1 MQMIDAAM
9 TRSRTVILGLMV
21 ILVAGM
27 YAYTTIPKEAEPDI
41 EIPIIYVQMTHEGIS
56 PEDAVRLLVRPMEQ
70 EIRGVEG
77 IKEMIAE
84 GYEGGASVR
93 LEFEA
98 GIDTNE
104 ALQDIRERVDN
115 AAAELPNETE
125 DPTINEV
132 KMSQQDPM
140 LVLNLAGNIPER
152 TLTTIAKELKEDL
165 EAINGVLEVNLIG
178 AREELMEVIVN
189 PLAMES
195 YGLDQAQIVAFVAN
209 NNKLV
214 AAGAMQ
220 STEGRFPVKVPGVFE
235 SPDDV
240 LNLPIKAVG
249 DRIVHFKDIAE
260 VRRTYKDAESYARL
274 NGKPALAIEV
284 VQRGGAN
291 LIEAIEQAKAV
302 VAAEKQYWPEEIEV
316 SVSRDKS
323 DDVNDML
330 TELQNSVLAAVLL
343 VFIVIIGILG
353 IRSALLVGVSIP
365 GSFLLGILIIGSFGI
380 TINMMVLFALIMAVG
395 LLVDGAIVV
404 TEMADRRL
412 AEGESR
418 HDAYSRAA
426 IRMSWPIIASTC
438 TTLAAFL
445 PLAFWPGMA
454 GEFMKYL
461 PITLIAVLAAS
472 LLMALVIVPTVG
484 SIFGKTGA
492 VSDAAKRN
500 LAAAETGDLDTLEG
514 FTGRYVR
521 FLKSSLAHPWRN
533 VGMVTALLVVI
544 YVSFATFGRGVEYFP
559 DVEPPFSMVD
569 IRARGD
575 LSTDEKDYLIRQ
587 VEERISDM
595 PEIEYMYA
603 KTGDVRGEQD
613 QIGSITLNYVDW
625 DKRRPAKEILA
636 EVRQRTSD
644 LAGITIET
652 RNPDAGPPQGK
663 PIFIEFSSRKS
674 DAVVDSIS
682 LVRSILEQH
691 EAVTNIEDGRPL
703 PGIEWQ
709 IKVDRAE
716 AARFGADITLV
727 GAMVQLVTNGI
738 KIGEYRPDD
747 SDDEIDIRVR
757 YPADSRNLTQI
768 DELRIPTPDGPVPI
782 STFVERVPAQKVSTI
797 TRTDMRR
804 TMTLEADVADGYLVS
819 EVIAELR
826 LLLPAMGIDPA
837 VSAEFR
843 GTIEDQ
849 EADEK
854 FLGNAMLMALALMAI
869 ILVTQFNSIYQAG
882 LILTAV
888 VFSTGGV
895 LLGHLIMDMPFG
907 VIMSSVGV
915 ITLAGIVV
923 NNNIVFIDTYNVLRK
938 RGSGAFDAILRTCA
952 IRLRPVLL
960 TTVTTIVGLL
970 PMVLGVNIDLI
981 AREVSI
987 GAPSSQW
994 WTQLASSVAGGLA
1007 FATVLT
1013 LMLTPSLLMIQANVA
1028 KRLAERKASR
1038 TAPAA
1043 TASQANLRAH
1053 ERPQ

>member
-21 ILVAGM
+21 ILVAGL

-70 EIRGVEG
+70 EIRTVEG

-84 GYEGGASVR
+84 GYEGGASIR
-93 LEFEA
+93 IEFEA
-98 GIDTNE
+98 GIDTNK

-115 AAAELPNETE
+115 AAAELPGETE

-132 KMSQQDPM
+132 KMTQQDPM
-140 LVLNLAGNIPER
+140 LVLNLSGNVPER
-152 TLTTIAKELKEDL
+152 TLTTIAKDLKEDL
-165 EAINGVLEVNLIG
+165 EAISGVLEVNLIG

-214 AAGAMQ
+214 AAGALQ

-235 SPDDV
+235 SPQDV

-249 DRIVHFKDIAE
+249 ERVVHFRDIAE

-291 LIEAIEQAKAV
+291 LINAIEQAKAI
-302 VAAEKQYWPEEIEV
+302 VAAEKQYWPDEIAV
-316 SVSRDKS
+316 SISRDKS
-323 DDVNDML
+323 DDVHDML
-330 TELQNSVLAAVLL
+330 TELQNSVLIAVLL

-353 IRSALLVGVSIP
+353 IRSALLVGISIP
-365 GSFLLGILIIGSFGI
+365 GSFLLGILLIGSFGI

-445 PLAFWPGMA
+445 PLAFWPGIS

-461 PITLIAVLAAS
+461 PITLIAVLASS
-472 LLMALVIVPTVG
+472 LLMALVIVPTMG

-492 VSDAAKRN
+492 VNEAARQN
-500 LAAAETGDLDTLEG
+500 LAAAETGDLDALQG

-521 FLKSSLAHPWRN
+521 FLRASLSHPWRN
-533 VGMVTALLVVI
+533 VGLVTALLVAI
-544 YVSFATFGRGVEYFP
+544 YIGFAMFGRGVEYFP
-559 DVEPPFSMVD
+559 DIEPPFAMVD

-575 LSTDEKDYLIRQ
+575 LSTDEKDYLVRQ
-587 VEERISDM
+587 VEERIAGM
-595 PEIEYMYA
+595 PGIEFLYA
-603 KTGDVRGEQD
+603 KTADVRGTQD
-613 QIGSITLNYVDW
+613 QIGSLTLNYVDW
-625 DKRRPAKEILA
+625 DERRPSNDILA
-636 EVRQRTSD
+636 DIRQRTSD

-663 PIFIEFSSRKS
+663 PVFIEFSSRDD
-674 DAVVDSIS
+674 DAVIDSIAH
-682 LVRSILEQH
+682 VRSILEQH
-691 EAVTNIEDGRPL
+691 VAITNIEDSRPL
-703 PGIEWQ
+703 PGIEWH

-757 YPADSRNLTQI
+757 YPADSRNLSQI
-768 DELRIPTPDGPVPI
+768 DELRIPTPNGQVPI

-804 TMTLEADVADGYLVS
+804 TMTLQADVADGYLVS
-819 EVIAELR
+819 DIIAELR
-826 LLLPAMGIDPA
+826 ELLPTIGLDPA
-837 VSAEFR
+837 VDADFR

-849 EADEK
+849 EEDEK
-854 FLGNAMLMALALMAI
+854 FLGNAMLMALSIMAI

-923 NNNIVFIDTYNVLRK
+923 NNNIVLIDTYNVLRK
-938 RGSGAFDAILRTCA
+938 RGTASFDAILRTCA
-952 IRLRPVLL
+952 IRLRPVML

-981 AREVSI
+981 ARDVSV

-1013 LMLTPSLLMIQANVA
+1013 LLLTPSLLMIQANVA
-1028 KRLAERKASR
+1028 RHILERKSAR
-1038 TAPAA
+1038 VA
-1043 TASQANLRAH
+1043 TASPASPHL
-1053 ERPQ
+1053 P